1 MDYCCG
7 RRRIREINYHGN
19 IVSDNV
25 QTDKFMG
32 LESKYSS
39 LPLCKFVV
47 VPVPFEK
54 TVCYGHGTA
63 KGPAAIIE
71 ASTQIELWDEETKT
85 ETWELG
91 INTQPAVNCKGSTN
105 TVFKNI
111 DKTVR
116 NLMQYKAVPFYIGGE
131 HTVTQ
136 ALAQPYIE
144 KYKNLSILH
153 FDAHADLRET
163 FEGTPK
169 SHACALYPASRQV
182 PVVQVGI
189 RSVASEEKQYCNA
202 GKVTTFLMHENR
214 DITKLIPQVLKKLTD
229 TVYITIDVDGFDPSV
244 IPATGTPQPGG
255 FMWYEALDLF
265 REVIKHKNIVA
276 VDVVEACQRKAD
288 TITEFNT
295 SKLIYRLMGYL
306 ALKEQKKK

>member
-1 MDYCCG
+1 M
-7 RRRIREINYHGN
+7 
-19 IVSDNV
+19 SDNV
-25 QTDKFMG
+25 QIDKFMG
-32 LESKYSS
+32 LESKNSS
-39 LPLCKFVV
+39 LARCKFAV

-63 KGPAAIIE
+63 KGPAAVIE

-85 ETWELG
+85 ETWQEG
-91 INTQPAVNCKGSTN
+91 IATLPAVNCAGSTN
-105 TVFKNI
+105 KVFKEM

-116 NLMQYKAVPFYIGGE
+116 NLMTHKQCIPFYIGGE

-136 ALAQPYIE
+136 ALVQPYIE
-144 KYKNLSILH
+144 AHKNLSILH

-169 SHACALYPASRQV
+169 SHACALFPASRQV

-189 RSVASEEKQYCNA
+189 RSVASEEKQYINA
-202 GKVTTFLMHENR
+202 GKVTTFLMHQHR
-214 DITKLIPQVLKKLTD
+214 DIKKLIPQVLKKLTD

-265 REVIKHKNIVA
+265 RSVIAKKNIVA

-288 TITEFNT
+288 PITEFNT
-295 SKLIYRLMGYL
+295 AKLIYRLMGYL
-306 ALKEQKKK
+306 AVKGQKKK

>member
-1 MDYCCG
+1 M
-7 RRRIREINYHGN
+7 
-19 IVSDNV
+19 SDNV
-25 QTDKFMG
+25 QIDKFMG
-32 LESKYSS
+32 LESKKSS
-39 LPLCKFVV
+39 LASCHFVV

-63 KGPAAIIE
+63 KGPAAVIE

-91 INTQPAVNCKGSTN
+91 INTQPAISCKGSTN

-116 NLMQYKAVPFYIGGE
+116 RLMQYKAIPFYIGGE

-136 ALAQPYIE
+136 ALAQPYID

-182 PVVQVGI
+182 KVVQVGI

-202 GKVTTFLMHENR
+202 GKVTTYLMHEHR
-214 DITKLIPQVLKKLTD
+214 DIKKLIPQVLKKLTD

-295 SKLIYRLMGYL
+295 AKLIYRLMGYL
-306 ALKEQKKK
+306 ATKKK

>member
-1 MDYCCG
+1 MS
-7 RRRIREINYHGN
+7 EE
-19 IVSDNV
+19 NV
-25 QTDKFMG
+25 QIDKFMG
-32 LESKYSS
+32 LESKTSS

-63 KGPAAIIE
+63 KGPAAVIE

-91 INTQPAVNCKGSTN
+91 INTQPAINCKGSTN

-111 DKTVR
+111 DKVVR
-116 NLMQYKAVPFYIGGE
+116 NLMKYKAIPFYIGGE

-153 FDAHADLRET
+153 FDAHADLRPT

-182 PVVQVGI
+182 KVVQVGI
-189 RSVASEEKQYCNA
+189 RSVASEEKQFCNT
-202 GKVTTFLMHENR
+202 GNVTTYLMHEHR
-214 DITKLIPQVLKKLTD
+214 DIKKLIPQVVKKLTD

-265 REVIKHKNIVA
+265 REVIKHKKVVA
-276 VDVVEACQRKAD
+276 IDVVEACKRSAD

-306 ALKEQKKK
+306 ALKDKKKK

>member
-1 MDYCCG
+1 M
-7 RRRIREINYHGN
+7 
-19 IVSDNV
+19 SDNV
-25 QTDKFMG
+25 QIDKFMG
-32 LESKYSS
+32 LESKKSALAS
-39 LPLCKFVV
+39 CKFVV

-63 KGPAAIIE
+63 KGPAAVIE

-85 ETWELG
+85 ETWERG

-116 NLMQYKAVPFYIGGE
+116 NLMQYKAIPFYIGGE

-136 ALAQPYIE
+136 ALAQPYID

-202 GKVTTFLMHENR
+202 GKVTTFLMHEHR
-214 DITKLIPQVLKKLTD
+214 DVKKLIPQVLKKLTD
-229 TVYITIDVDGFDPSV
+229 TVYLTIDVDGFDPSV

-255 FMWYEALDLF
+255 FMWYEALDLL
-265 REVIKHKNIVA
+265 REVIKHKKIVA
-276 VDVVEACQRKAD
+276 VDVVEACARKAD
-288 TITEFNT
+288 TITEFNVA
-295 SKLIYRLMGYL
+295 KLIYRLMGYL
-306 ALKEQKKK
+306 ALKK

>member
-1 MDYCCG
+1 M
-7 RRRIREINYHGN
+7 
-19 IVSDNV
+19 SDNV

-32 LESKYSS
+32 IESEKSS
-39 LPLCKFVV
+39 LSSCNFVV

-63 KGPAAIIE
+63 KGPAAVIE

-91 INTQPAVNCKGSTN
+91 INTQPAINCKGSTN
-105 TVFKNI
+105 AVFKNI

-116 NLMQYKAVPFYIGGE
+116 NLMQYKAIPFYIGGE

-136 ALAQPYIE
+136 ALAQPYID

-182 PVVQVGI
+182 KVVQVGI

-202 GKVTTFLMHENR
+202 GNVTTYLMHENR
-214 DITKLIPQVLKKLTD
+214 DIKKLIPQVLKKLTD

-265 REVIKHKNIVA
+265 REVIKHKKIVA
-276 VDVVEACQRKAD
+276 VDVVEACARKAD

-295 SKLIYRLMGYL
+295 AKLIYRLMGYL
-306 ALKEQKKK
+306 ALKRK

>member
-1 MDYCCG
+1 
-7 RRRIREINYHGN
+7 
-19 IVSDNV
+19 VSDNV

-32 LESKYSS
+32 LESKNSS
-39 LPLCKFVV
+39 LASCKFVV

-63 KGPAAIIE
+63 KGPAAVIE

-116 NLMQYKAVPFYIGGE
+116 NLMQYKAIPFYIGGE

-182 PVVQVGI
+182 KVVQVGI

-202 GKVTTFLMHENR
+202 GNVTTFLMHENR
-214 DITKLIPQVLKKLTD
+214 DIKKLIPQVLKKLTD
-229 TVYITIDVDGFDPSV
+229 TVYMTIDVDGFDPSV

-265 REVIKHKNIVA
+265 REVIKHKKIVA

-288 TITEFNT
+288 TITEFNV

-306 ALKEQKKK
+306 AIKK

>member
-1 MDYCCG
+1 MS
-7 RRRIREINYHGN
+7 E
-19 IVSDNV
+19 DNV

-32 LESKYSS
+32 LESKTSS
-39 LPLCKFVV
+39 LPLCKFAV

-63 KGPAAIIE
+63 KGPAAVIE

-91 INTQPAVNCKGSTN
+91 ISTQPAINCKGSTN

-116 NLMQYKAVPFYIGGE
+116 KLMQYKAIPFYIGGE

-153 FDAHADLRET
+153 FDAHADLRPT

-182 PVVQVGI
+182 KVVQVGI
-189 RSVASEEKQYCNA
+189 RSVASEEKQFCNA
-202 GKVTTFLMHENR
+202 GNVTTYLMHEHR
-214 DITKLIPQVLKKLTD
+214 DIKKLIPQVLKKLTD

-265 REVIKHKNIVA
+265 REVIQHKKIVA
-276 VDVVEACQRKAD
+276 IDVVEACKRSAD
-288 TITEFNT
+288 TITEFNV

-306 ALKEQKKK
+306 ALKDKKKK

>member
-1 MDYCCG
+1 MDHGFG
-7 RRRIREINYHGN
+7 RGCICQITHG
-19 IVSDNV
+19 IFVSEDNV
-25 QTDKFMG
+25 QIDKFMG
-32 LESKYSS
+32 LESKTSS
-39 LPLCKFVV
+39 LPLCKFAV

-63 KGPAAIIE
+63 KGPAAVIE

-91 INTQPAVNCKGSTN
+91 INTQPAINCKGSTN

-116 NLMQYKAVPFYIGGE
+116 NLMQYKAIPFYIGGE

-153 FDAHADLRET
+153 FDAHADLRPT

-182 PVVQVGI
+182 KVVQVGI
-189 RSVASEEKQYCNA
+189 RSVASEEKQFCNA
-202 GKVTTFLMHENR
+202 GNVTTFLMHEHR
-214 DITKLIPQVLKKLTD
+214 DIKKLIPQVIKKLTD

-265 REVIKHKNIVA
+265 REVIKHKKIVA
-276 VDVVEACQRKAD
+276 IDVVEACKRNAD
-288 TITEFNT
+288 TITEFNV

-306 ALKEQKKK
+306 ATKKK

>member
-1 MDYCCG
+1 MS
-7 RRRIREINYHGN
+7 E
-19 IVSDNV
+19 DNV
-25 QTDKFMG
+25 QIDKFMG
-32 LESKYSS
+32 LESRTSS
-39 LPLCKFVV
+39 LPLCKFAV

-63 KGPAAIIE
+63 KGPAAVIE

-91 INTQPAVNCKGSTN
+91 INTQPAINCKGSTN

-116 NLMQYKAVPFYIGGE
+116 NLMQYKAIPFYIGGE

-153 FDAHADLRET
+153 FDAHADLRPT

-169 SHACALYPASRQV
+169 SHACAVYPASRQV
-182 PVVQVGI
+182 KVVQVG
-189 RSVASEEKQYCNA
+189 
-202 GKVTTFLMHENR
+202 
-214 DITKLIPQVLKKLTD
+214 
-229 TVYITIDVDGFDPSV
+229 
-244 IPATGTPQPGG
+244 
-255 FMWYEALDLF
+255 
-265 REVIKHKNIVA
+265 
-276 VDVVEACQRKAD
+276 
-288 TITEFNT
+288 
-295 SKLIYRLMGYL
+295 
-306 ALKEQKKK
+306 

>member
-1 MDYCCG
+1 MS
-7 RRRIREINYHGN
+7 E
-19 IVSDNV
+19 DNV
-25 QTDKFMG
+25 QIDKFMG
-32 LESKYSS
+32 LESKTSS
-39 LPLCKFVV
+39 LPLCKFAV

-63 KGPAAIIE
+63 KGPAAVIE

-91 INTQPAVNCKGSTN
+91 INTQPAINCKGSTN

-153 FDAHADLRET
+153 FDAHADLRPT

-182 PVVQVGI
+182 KVVQVGI
-189 RSVASEEKQYCNA
+189 RSVASEEKQFCNA
-202 GKVTTFLMHENR
+202 GNVTTYLMHEHR
-214 DITKLIPQVLKKLTD
+214 DIKKLIPQVLKKLTD

-265 REVIKHKNIVA
+265 REVIKHKKIVA
-276 VDVVEACQRKAD
+276 IDVVEACKRSAD
-288 TITEFNT
+288 TITEFNV

-306 ALKEQKKK
+306 ALKDQKKK

>member
-1 MDYCCG
+1 M
-7 RRRIREINYHGN
+7 
-19 IVSDNV
+19 SDNV

-32 LESKYSS
+32 LESKNSS
-39 LPLCKFVV
+39 LASCKFVV

-63 KGPAAIIE
+63 KGPAAVIE

-116 NLMQYKAVPFYIGGE
+116 NLMQYKAIPFYIGGE

-182 PVVQVGI
+182 KVVQVGI

-202 GKVTTFLMHENR
+202 GNVTTFLMHENR
-214 DITKLIPQVLKKLTD
+214 DIKKLIPQVLKKLTD
-229 TVYITIDVDGFDPSV
+229 TVYMTIDVDGFDPSV

-265 REVIKHKNIVA
+265 REVIKHKKIVA

-288 TITEFNT
+288 TITEFNV

-306 ALKEQKKK
+306 AVKK

>member
-1 MDYCCG
+1 MS
-7 RRRIREINYHGN
+7 E
-19 IVSDNV
+19 DNV
-25 QTDKFMG
+25 QIDKFMG
-32 LESKYSS
+32 LESKTSS
-39 LPLCKFVV
+39 LPLCKFAV

-63 KGPAAIIE
+63 KGPAAVIE

-91 INTQPAVNCKGSTN
+91 INTQPAINCKGSTN

-116 NLMQYKAVPFYIGGE
+116 NLMQYKAIPFYIGGE

-153 FDAHADLRET
+153 FDAHADLRPT

-182 PVVQVGI
+182 KVVQVGI
-189 RSVASEEKQYCNA
+189 RSVASEEKQFCNA
-202 GKVTTFLMHENR
+202 GNVTTYLMHEHR
-214 DITKLIPQVLKKLTD
+214 DIKKLIPQVLKKLTD

-255 FMWYEALDLF
+255 FTWYEALDLF
-265 REVIKHKNIVA
+265 REVIKHKKIVA
-276 VDVVEACQRKAD
+276 IDVVEACKRNAD
-288 TITEFNT
+288 TITEFNV

-306 ALKEQKKK
+306 ALKDKKKK

>member
-1 MDYCCG
+1 MDYGSC
-7 RRRIREINYHGN
+7 RSRICKITHGN
-19 IVSDNV
+19 FVSEDNV

-32 LESKYSS
+32 LESKTSS
-39 LPLCKFVV
+39 LPLCKFAV

-63 KGPAAIIE
+63 KGPAAVIE

-91 INTQPAVNCKGSTN
+91 ISTQPAINCKGSTN

-116 NLMQYKAVPFYIGGE
+116 KLMQYKAIPFYIGGE

-153 FDAHADLRET
+153 FDAHADLRPT

-182 PVVQVGI
+182 KVVQVGI
-189 RSVASEEKQYCNA
+189 RSVASEEKQFCNA
-202 GKVTTFLMHENR
+202 GNVTTYLMHEHR
-214 DITKLIPQVLKKLTD
+214 DIKKLIPQVLKKLTD

-265 REVIKHKNIVA
+265 REVIQHKKIVA
-276 VDVVEACQRKAD
+276 IDVVEACKRSAD
-288 TITEFNT
+288 TITEFNV

-306 ALKEQKKK
+306 ALKDKKKK

>member
-1 MDYCCG
+1 MS
-7 RRRIREINYHGN
+7 E
-19 IVSDNV
+19 DNV
-25 QTDKFMG
+25 QIDKFMG
-32 LESKYSS
+32 LESKTSS
-39 LPLCKFVV
+39 LPLCKFAV

-63 KGPAAIIE
+63 KGPAAVIE

-153 FDAHADLRET
+153 FDAHADLRPT

-182 PVVQVGI
+182 KVVQVGI
-189 RSVASEEKQYCNA
+189 RSVASEEKQFCNA
-202 GKVTTFLMHENR
+202 GNVTTYLMHEHR
-214 DITKLIPQVLKKLTD
+214 DIKKLIPQVLKKLTD

-265 REVIKHKNIVA
+265 REVIKHKKIVA
-276 VDVVEACQRKAD
+276 IDVVEACKRSAD
-288 TITEFNT
+288 TITEFNV

-306 ALKEQKKK
+306 ALKDQKKK

>member
-1 MDYCCG
+1 
-7 RRRIREINYHGN
+7 
-19 IVSDNV
+19 
-25 QTDKFMG
+25 
-32 LESKYSS
+32 
-39 LPLCKFVV
+39 
-47 VPVPFEK
+47 
-54 TVCYGHGTA
+54 
-63 KGPAAIIE
+63 
-71 ASTQIELWDEETKT
+71 
-85 ETWELG
+85 
-91 INTQPAVNCKGSTN
+91 
-105 TVFKNI
+105 
-111 DKTVR
+111 
-116 NLMQYKAVPFYIGGE
+116 MQYKAIPFYIGGE

-153 FDAHADLRET
+153 FDAHADLRPT

-182 PVVQVGI
+182 KVVQVGI
-189 RSVASEEKQYCNA
+189 RSVASEEKQFCNA

-214 DITKLIPQVLKKLTD
+214 DIKKLIPQVLKKLTD

-265 REVIKHKNIVA
+265 REVIKHKKIVA
-276 VDVVEACQRKAD
+276 VDVVEACKRSAD

-295 SKLIYRLMGYL
+295 AKLIYRLMGYL
-306 ALKEQKKK
+306 ALKNKKK

>member
-1 MDYCCG
+1 MNG
-7 RRRIREINYHGN
+7 IF
-19 IVSDNV
+19 VSEDNV

-32 LESKYSS
+32 LESKTSS

-63 KGPAAIIE
+63 KGPAAVIE

-91 INTQPAVNCKGSTN
+91 INTQPAINCKGSTN

-116 NLMQYKAVPFYIGGE
+116 NLMQYKAIPFYIGGE

-136 ALAQPYIE
+136 ALAQPYID

-163 FEGTPK
+163 F
-169 SHACALYPASRQV
+169 
-182 PVVQVGI
+182 
-189 RSVASEEKQYCNA
+189 
-202 GKVTTFLMHENR
+202 
-214 DITKLIPQVLKKLTD
+214 
-229 TVYITIDVDGFDPSV
+229 
-244 IPATGTPQPGG
+244 
-255 FMWYEALDLF
+255 
-265 REVIKHKNIVA
+265 
-276 VDVVEACQRKAD
+276 
-288 TITEFNT
+288 
-295 SKLIYRLMGYL
+295 
-306 ALKEQKKK
+306 

>member
-1 MDYCCG
+1 M
-7 RRRIREINYHGN
+7 
-19 IVSDNV
+19 SDNV

-32 LESKYSS
+32 LESKNSS
-39 LPLCKFVV
+39 LARCKFAVV
-47 VPVPFEK
+47 SVPFEK

-85 ETWELG
+85 ETWEEG
-91 INTQPAVNCKGSTN
+91 IATLPAVNCAGSTN
-105 TVFKNI
+105 KAFKEM

-116 NLMQYKAVPFYIGGE
+116 NIMQYKQCVPFYIGGE

-144 KYKNLSILH
+144 AHKNLSILH

-169 SHACALYPASRQV
+169 SHACALFPASRQV

-189 RSVASEEKQYCNA
+189 RSVASEEKQYINE
-202 GKVTTFLMHENR
+202 GKVTTFLMHEHR
-214 DITKLIPQVLKKLTD
+214 DIKKLIPQVLKKLTD

-265 REVIKHKNIVA
+265 RALIEKKNIVA

-288 TITEFNT
+288 PITEFNT
-295 SKLIYRLMGYL
+295 AKLIYRMMGYL
-306 ALKEQKKK
+306 TVKGQKKK

>member
-1 MDYCCG
+1 MS
-7 RRRIREINYHGN
+7 E
-19 IVSDNV
+19 DNV
-25 QTDKFMG
+25 QIDKFMG
-32 LESKYSS
+32 LESKTSS
-39 LPLCKFVV
+39 LPLCKFAV

-63 KGPAAIIE
+63 KGPAAVIE

-91 INTQPAVNCKGSTN
+91 INTQPAINCKGSTN

-116 NLMQYKAVPFYIGGE
+116 NLMQYKAIPFYIGGE

-153 FDAHADLRET
+153 FDAHADLRPT

-182 PVVQVGI
+182 KVVQVGI
-189 RSVASEEKQYCNA
+189 RSVASEEKQFCNA
-202 GKVTTFLMHENR
+202 GNVTTFLMHEHR
-214 DITKLIPQVLKKLTD
+214 DIKKLIPQVLKKLTD

-265 REVIKHKNIVA
+265 REVIKHKKIVA
-276 VDVVEACQRKAD
+276 IDVVEACKRNAD
-288 TITEFNT
+288 TITEFNV

-306 ALKEQKKK
+306 ALKDQKKK

>member
-1 MDYCCG
+1 MS
-7 RRRIREINYHGN
+7 E
-19 IVSDNV
+19 DNV
-25 QTDKFMG
+25 QIDKFMG
-32 LESKYSS
+32 LESKTSS

-63 KGPAAIIE
+63 KGPAAVIE

-105 TVFKNI
+105 SVFKNI

-116 NLMQYKAVPFYIGGE
+116 NLMQYKAIPFYIGGE

-153 FDAHADLRET
+153 FDAHADLRPT

-182 PVVQVGI
+182 KVVQVGI
-189 RSVASEEKQYCNA
+189 RSVASEEKQFCNA
-202 GKVTTFLMHENR
+202 GNVTTYLMHEHR
-214 DITKLIPQVLKKLTD
+214 DIKKLIPQVVKKLTD

-265 REVIKHKNIVA
+265 REVIKHKKIVA
-276 VDVVEACQRKAD
+276 VDVVEACKRSAD

-306 ALKEQKKK
+306 ALKDKKKK

>member
-1 MDYCCG
+1 M
-7 RRRIREINYHGN
+7 
-19 IVSDNV
+19 SDNV

-63 KGPAAIIE
+63 KGPAAVIE

-189 RSVASEEKQYCNA
+189 RSVASEEKQYCNE

-214 DITKLIPQVLKKLTD
+214 DISKLIPQVLKKLTD

-306 ALKEQKKK
+306 ALKDQKKK

>member
-1 MDYCCG
+1 
-7 RRRIREINYHGN
+7 
-19 IVSDNV
+19 VSEDNV
-25 QTDKFMG
+25 QIDKFMG
-32 LESKYSS
+32 LESKTSS
-39 LPLCKFVV
+39 LPLCKFAV

-63 KGPAAIIE
+63 KGPAAVIE

-91 INTQPAVNCKGSTN
+91 INTQPAINCKGSTN

-116 NLMQYKAVPFYIGGE
+116 NLMQYKAIPFYIGGE

-153 FDAHADLRET
+153 FDAHADLRPT

-182 PVVQVGI
+182 KVVQVGI
-189 RSVASEEKQYCNA
+189 RSVASEEKQFCNA
-202 GKVTTFLMHENR
+202 GNVTTYLMHEHR
-214 DITKLIPQVLKKLTD
+214 DIKKLIPQVLKKLTD

-265 REVIKHKNIVA
+265 REVIKHKKIVA
-276 VDVVEACQRKAD
+276 VDVVEACKRSAD
-288 TITEFNT
+288 TITEFNV

-306 ALKEQKKK
+306 ALKDQKKK

>member
-1 MDYCCG
+1 MS
-7 RRRIREINYHGN
+7 E
-19 IVSDNV
+19 DNV
-25 QTDKFMG
+25 QIDKFMG
-32 LESKYSS
+32 LESKTSS
-39 LPLCKFVV
+39 LPLCKFAV

-54 TVCYGHGTA
+54 KVCYGHGTA
-63 KGPAAIIE
+63 KGPAAVIE

-91 INTQPAVNCKGSTN
+91 INAQSAINCKGSTN

-116 NLMQYKAVPFYIGGE
+116 NLMQYKAIPFYIGGE

-153 FDAHADLRET
+153 FDAHADLRPT

-182 PVVQVGI
+182 KVVQVGI
-189 RSVASEEKQYCNA
+189 RSVASEEKQFCNA
-202 GKVTTFLMHENR
+202 GNVTTYLMHEHR
-214 DITKLIPQVLKKLTD
+214 DIKKLIPQVLKKLTD

-265 REVIKHKNIVA
+265 REVIKHKKIVA
-276 VDVVEACQRKAD
+276 IDVVEACKRNAD
-288 TITEFNT
+288 TITEFNV

-306 ALKEQKKK
+306 ALKDQKKK

>member
-1 MDYCCG
+1 MS
-7 RRRIREINYHGN
+7 E
-19 IVSDNV
+19 DNV
-25 QTDKFMG
+25 QIDKFMG
-32 LESKYSS
+32 LESKTSS
-39 LPLCKFVV
+39 LPLCKFAV

-63 KGPAAIIE
+63 KGPAAVIE

-91 INTQPAVNCKGSTN
+91 INTQPAINCKGSTN

-116 NLMQYKAVPFYIGGE
+116 NLMQYKAIPFYIGGE

-153 FDAHADLRET
+153 FDAHADLRPT

-182 PVVQVGI
+182 KVVQVGI
-189 RSVASEEKQYCNA
+189 RSVASEEKQFCNA
-202 GKVTTFLMHENR
+202 GNVTTYLMHEHR
-214 DITKLIPQVLKKLTD
+214 DIKKLIPQVLKKLTD

-265 REVIKHKNIVA
+265 REVIKHKKIVA
-276 VDVVEACQRKAD
+276 IDVVEACKRSAD
-288 TITEFNT
+288 TITEFNV

-306 ALKEQKKK
+306 ALKDQKKK

>member
-1 MDYCCG
+1 M
-7 RRRIREINYHGN
+7 
-19 IVSDNV
+19 SDNV

-32 LESKYSS
+32 LESKNSS
-39 LPLCKFVV
+39 LASCKFVV

-63 KGPAAIIE
+63 KGPAAVIE

-105 TVFKNI
+105 SVFKNI

-116 NLMQYKAVPFYIGGE
+116 NLMQYKAIPFYIGGE

-182 PVVQVGI
+182 KVVQVGI

-202 GKVTTFLMHENR
+202 GNVTTFLMHENR
-214 DITKLIPQVLKKLTD
+214 DIKKLIPQVLKKLTD
-229 TVYITIDVDGFDPSV
+229 TVYLTIDVDGFDPSV

-265 REVIKHKNIVA
+265 REVIRHKKIVA

-288 TITEFNT
+288 TITEFNV

-306 ALKEQKKK
+306 AVKK